1 MLHACWNMTYPPS
14 CPISVSLPPP
24 ISLCRLSPKVG
35 PLGSSNDRVVY
46 VERAR
51 HELGRLLHQ
60 VAVPADR
67 ATHAKSAA
75 QVRATTALGRMQV
88 VHADQMIWQHGQQ
101 VYIHN

>member
-1 MLHACWNMTYPPS
+1 MHATCILEYDLS
-14 CPISVSLPPP
+14 PILSHLYLPLSL
-24 ISLCRLSPKVG
+24 SAVSPKVG

-67 ATHAKSAA
+67 VTHAKSAA

-101 VYIHN
+101 VHS